1 MKLDDRPVIDQLLD
15 PTPLNILAE
24 VEQMFHDRIWDG
36 ADDTQLAIDE
46 LLLPLMRESDDFESF
61 AIAGKAIME
70 GELDRRAG
78 AVEWF
83 VNELEARL

>member
-15 PTPLNILAE
+15 PTPLSILAE

-36 ADDTQLAIDE
+36 ADDTQEAIDGH
-46 LLLPLMRESDDFESF
+46 LFPLMKDAEDFESF
-61 AIAGKAIME
+61 ALAGKAIME